1 MTKNTQDGTPAT
13 GGIAERMRAARAE
26 LGLTVADMTAR
37 AGLRDR
43 KTWERY
49 ERGETRPNSDTL
61 SLLHDLGIS
70 AAWLVTGEGPM
81 RHGADAP
88 AAGAVP
94 VIGLAEC
101 GLRGWYRPDA
111 TGLYAAAPPAVAGD
125 PDAVAVIAVGDSMRP
140 AGIAPGDLAFCRSGD
155 PSLGDSVLIELT
167 DGTLALKRWGG
178 LDAGWA
184 RLSGWLPS
192 EDAGPQPPFDDRRR
206 ADQVR
211 RVRPVALTLPGLVR
225 HLTPDVPSGQ
235 DLTID
240 DRLYEAAIRAALLW
254 YDRAGLSPDAE
265 TLGGLVSRS
274 VRMLR
279 SRADVAVMT
288 DEAVEAAVSQIL
300 TIARDMARSIP
311 R

>member
-1 MTKNTQDGTPAT
+1 MTGE
-13 GGIAERMRAARAE
+13 IADRMRAARAE
-26 LGLTVADMTAR
+26 LGLSIAEMTAR

-70 AAWLVTGEGPM
+70 VAWLVTGEGPM
-81 RHGADAP
+81 WSTQDART
-88 AAGAVP
+88 AGAVP

-101 GLRGWYRPDA
+101 GLRGWYRPDS
-111 TGLYAAAPPAVAGD
+111 TGLYAAPPPAVADD

-140 AGIAPGDLAFCRSGD
+140 AGIAPGDLAFCRDGEPATGQSA
-155 PSLGDSVLIELT
+155 LVELT

-178 LDAGWA
+178 SDGGWV
-184 RLSGWLPS
+184 RLSGWLTA
-192 EDAGPQPPFDDRRR
+192 EDGNPQPPFEDQRR
-206 ADQVR
+206 ADQIR
-211 RVRPVALTLPGLVR
+211 RVRPVALTMPGLAR
-225 HLTPDVPSGQ
+225 HLVAATPAGQ
-235 DLTID
+235 DTTPD

-254 YDRAGLSPDAE
+254 YARAGLDPDAD

-279 SRADVAVMT
+279 SRSDVAVMSS
-288 DEAVEAAVSQIL
+288 EAIEAAVAQIL
-300 TIARDMARSIP
+300 DLARDMARTLP